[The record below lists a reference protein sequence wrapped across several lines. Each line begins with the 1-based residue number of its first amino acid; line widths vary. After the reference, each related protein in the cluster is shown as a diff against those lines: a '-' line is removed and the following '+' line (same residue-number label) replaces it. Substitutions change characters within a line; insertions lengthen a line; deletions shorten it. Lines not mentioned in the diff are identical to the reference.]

1 MLLQAWRSCES
12 ELYFLEQPPSATPEV
27 VYQWK
32 AGKYKYKYKYNENE
46 EDYWID
52 KNKEKG
58 ERQRQRTGASY
69 VVYQ

>member
-27 VYQWK
+27 VYQWQ
-32 AGKYKYKYKYNENE
+32 AGKYKYNENE

-58 ERQRQRTGASY
+58 ERQGQRTGASY

>member
-32 AGKYKYKYKYNENE
+32 AGKYKYKYKYKYNEKE
-46 EDYWID
+46 ED
-52 KNKEKG
+52 
-58 ERQRQRTGASY
+58 
-69 VVYQ
+69 